1 MFLTDSNRF
10 RDFFRTL
17 SKIRGGAFC
26 EKSSSALTIFLKK
39 LNLRCFHF
47 TTLYLSLHYKF
58 STKPTNFFQ
67 VKMQQWWKQVF
78 LKLLIDSWISA
89 FSSNIE
95 NVRSVLRSFKSTS
108 PKIHCALCFFCSC
121 SFFQLLHFTRFL
133 SILFYMKYKVHNIK
147 YNWNKEGFGNIAQEF
162 EVLFWEF

>member
-1 MFLTDSNRF
+1 MFLTDSNLF

-17 SKIRGGAFC
+17 SNIRSGAFC

-89 FSSNIE
+89 FSWNIE
-95 NVRSVLRSFKSTS
+95 NVRSVLRPFKSTS
-108 PKIHCALCFFCSC
+108 LKIHCALCFFAHVHFFNFYILFD
-121 SFFQLLHFTRFL
+121 FFQYFFIRST
-133 SILFYMKYKVHNIK
+133 KYAI
-147 YNWNKEGFGNIAQEF
+147 
-162 EVLFWEF
+162 

>member
-1 MFLTDSNRF
+1 MFLTDSNLF
-10 RDFFRTL
+10 KDFFRTF
-17 SKIRGGAFC
+17 SNIWGGAFC
-26 EKSSSALTIFLKK
+26 EK
-39 LNLRCFHF
+39 RCFHF

-95 NVRSVLRSFKSTS
+95 NVRSVLRPFKSTS
-108 PKIHCALCFFCSC
+108 LKIHCALCFFAHVHFFNFYILFD
-121 SFFQLLHFTRFL
+121 FFQYFFIRST
-133 SILFYMKYKVHNIK
+133 KYAI
-147 YNWNKEGFGNIAQEF
+147 
-162 EVLFWEF
+162 